1 MKKAILLLGLILIS
15 CSKDTSDPETI
26 IETITIEPTVKTRIT
41 ETTSSQCE
49 YGGIDILVY
58 NDENNNGTKDA
69 SEKTYLQQ
77 TVCFSQTTNVQTI
90 ISEANLEECP
100 ASGVIILVFDDKNDN
115 GAYDNGEEVYYEG
128 TECYPQDSDG
138 DNIIDSIDQCPD
150 TPEGEDV
157 DENGCALSQKD
168 TDNDGI
174 TDDID
179 QCPETPEGDNVD
191 QFGCPEAPIY
201 VAENGVTIK
210 ARDWAE
216 VGTTWTIDGIEYT
229 VVDESILRQMVNN
242 NEDVT
247 KVVTTFVTNMSRL
260 FYGKNTFNQDIGSW
274 DTSNVISMSETF
286 ASAEIFNQ
294 DIGNWDT
301 SSVVTTLN
309 MFLSAYAFNQDIG
322 SWNTS
327 KITNMSGMFTLARI
341 FNKPIGSW
349 DVSNVNNMSAMFSSA
364 DNFNQ
369 DISQWDVQNV
379 QSMQGMFRNPSFN
392 QDISSWN
399 VSNVGNMQEMFAYNG
414 NFNQDLS
421 SWVVV
426 QVTNCIRFNAY
437 TSSTSWTLPK
447 PNFINCNPD

>member
-15 CSKDTSDPETI
+15 CSKDTSDSETI

-58 NDENNNGTKDA
+58 NDENNNGTKDGT
-69 SEKTYLQQ
+69 EKTYLQQ
-77 TVCFSQTTNVQTI
+77 TICFSQTTNVQTV

-115 GAYDNGEEVYYEG
+115 GVYDNGEEVFYEG

-150 TPEGEDV
+150 TLEGEDV

-168 TDNDGI
+168 TDNDGV

-179 QCPETPEGDNVD
+179 QCPETPEGENVD

-216 VGTTWTIDGIEYT
+216 VGTTWTIDGTEYT
-229 VVDESILRQMVNN
+229 VVDETTLRQMVNN

-247 KVVTTFVTNMSRL
+247 KVVTTFVTDMSLL
-260 FYGKNTFNQDIGSW
+260 FYNKTLFNQGIGSW

-286 ASAEIFNQ
+286 AFAEIFNQ
-294 DIGNWDT
+294 DIGYWDT
-301 SSVVTTLN
+301 SSVVTTSG
-309 MFLSAYAFNQDIG
+309 MFLRAYGFNQDIG
-322 SWNTS
+322 SWSTS
-327 KITNMSGMFTLARI
+327 NVTNMSAMFSYARI

-349 DVSNVNNMSAMFSSA
+349 DVSNVLTMSSMFNKA
-364 DNFNQ
+364 QNFNQ
-369 DISQWDVQNV
+369 DISQWNV
-379 QSMQGMFRNPSFN
+379 GNIETMERMFLDCPFN
-392 QDISSWN
+392 QEISSWN
-399 VSNVGNMQEMFAYNG
+399 VSSVTNMKEMFAYNG

-421 SWVVV
+421 SWNVS
-426 QVTNCIRFNAY
+426 QVTACGGFNAY

-447 PNFINCNPD
+447 PNFTNCNPD